1 MEMVFHWL
9 CFISGQAEP
18 CYQVETAELLRHWD
32 SGQFSFDQ
40 EGKDTSTRIT
50 KAQGIKLSKGKS
62 VWSKILLSPGQS
74 SASASFREDKSHHF
88 PFTRP
93 GPPSSVSPPGCR
105 HTTGPAH
112 LVEGISPLLR
122 SSILASASRNGQLR
136 TS

>member
-1 MEMVFHWL
+1 MLFHWL
-9 CFISGQAEP
+9 CFISNQAEP
-18 CYQVETAELLRHWD
+18 CYQVETAELLRHWE

-50 KAQGIKLSKGKS
+50 KGQGIKLSIGKS
-62 VWSKILLSPGQS
+62 VWSKILLPPDQS
-74 SASASFREDKSHHF
+74 SAFASFRENKNHHF

-93 GPPSSVSPPGCR
+93 EPPSSVSPPGYR

-112 LVEGISPLLR
+112 LVEGISPLLP
-122 SSILASASRNGQLR
+122 SSILASASRNGQYR